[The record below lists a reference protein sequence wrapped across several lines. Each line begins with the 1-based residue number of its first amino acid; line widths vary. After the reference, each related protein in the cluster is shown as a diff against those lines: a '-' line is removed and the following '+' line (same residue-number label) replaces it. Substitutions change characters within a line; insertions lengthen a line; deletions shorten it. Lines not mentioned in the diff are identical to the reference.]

1 MVWTCRNVD
10 CVLHLLL
17 GELGAT
23 LLVAPPGEST
33 LPVRVY
39 TLIANTPLSE
49 VASLALLQ
57 VSITLLP
64 LVLLALLFRKRK
76 TEMA

>member
-1 MVWTCRNVD
+1 VD

>member
-1 MVWTCRNVD
+1 MD

>member
-1 MVWTCRNVD
+1 MD

-49 VASLALLQ
+49 VASLAVLQ